1 MQLLTLSML
10 LKPWTSLS
18 ILSDSTNF
26 IISVENMVGDFDP
39 GIRLTDLSH
48 SD

>member
-39 GIRLTDLSH
+39 GIRLTDFSH